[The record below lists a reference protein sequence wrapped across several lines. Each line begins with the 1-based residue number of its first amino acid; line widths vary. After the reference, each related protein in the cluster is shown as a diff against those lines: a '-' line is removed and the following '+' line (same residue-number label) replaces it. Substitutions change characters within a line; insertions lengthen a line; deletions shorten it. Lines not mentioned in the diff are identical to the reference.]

1 MPYMLP
7 TILKNLFTGYATRLY
22 PVQVRE
28 PFENARGHVVF
39 LDDKCTMC
47 GVCALRCPSVA
58 ITTNKEKNELIFY
71 PLRCI
76 VCEVCVEVCPSDA
89 IELIYKWRP
98 SFYDKPVEVHKSA
111 RLEHLRESAD
121 KAKEKGEKK
130 GND

>member
-1 MPYMLP
+1 MLP

-58 ITTNKEKNELIFY
+58 ITTDKEKNELTFY

-76 VCEVCVEVCPSDA
+76 VCEVCVQACPSDA
-89 IELIYKWRP
+89 IELIYRWRP
-98 SFYDKPVEVHKSA
+98 SLYDKPVELHKSV

-121 KAKEKGEKK
+121 KAKEGTEEGK
-130 GND
+130 D

>member
-58 ITTNKEKNELIFY
+58 ITTDKEKNELVFY

-76 VCEVCVEVCPSDA
+76 VCEVCVQACPSDA
-89 IELIYKWRP
+89 IELICKWRP
-98 SFYDKPVEVHKSA
+98 SFYDKPVELHKST

-121 KAKEKGEKK
+121 KAKDGVEK

>member
-1 MPYMLP
+1 MLP
-7 TILKNLFTGYATRLY
+7 TILKNLFTGYATRMY

-39 LDDKCTMC
+39 LNDKCTMC

-58 ITTNKEKNELIFY
+58 ITTNKEKNELAFY

-76 VCEVCVEVCPSDA
+76 VCEVCVQACPSDA

-98 SFYDKPVEVHKSA
+98 SLYDKPIELHKST
-111 RLEHLRESAD
+111 RLAHLRESTD
-121 KAKEKGEKK
+121 KAKEGTERAK
-130 GND
+130 D

>member
-1 MPYMLP
+1 MLP

-58 ITTNKEKNELIFY
+58 ITTDKEKNELVFH

-76 VCEVCVEVCPSDA
+76 VCEVCVDVCPSDA

-98 SFYDKPVEVHKSA
+98 SFYDKPVELHKSA
-111 RLEHLRESAD
+111 RLAHLRESAD
-121 KAKEKGEKK
+121 KAREGVEK

>member
-1 MPYMLP
+1 MPIMLP
-7 TILKNLFTGYATRLY
+7 TILKNLFTGYATRMY

-58 ITTNKEKNELIFY
+58 IITDKEKNELAFY

-76 VCEVCVEVCPSDA
+76 VCEVCVQACPSDA

-98 SFYDKPVEVHKSA
+98 SLYDKPVEFHKST
-111 RLEHLRESAD
+111 RLAHLRESAD
-121 KAKEKGEKK
+121 KVKKQEVEKGS
-130 GND
+130 D

>member
-7 TILKNLFTGYATRLY
+7 TILKNIFTGYATRLY
-22 PVQVRE
+22 PVHVRE

-58 ITTNKEKNELIFY
+58 ITTNKEKNELVFY

-98 SFYDKPVEVHKSA
+98 SFYDKPAEMHKST
-111 RLEHLRESAD
+111 RLEHLRESTD
-121 KAKEKGEKK
+121 KAQNKEVEK

>member
-1 MPYMLP
+1 MPLMLP

-28 PFENARGHVVF
+28 PFENARGQVVF

-58 ITTNKEKNELIFY
+58 ITTDKEKNELVFY

-76 VCEVCVEVCPSDA
+76 VCEVCVQACPSDA
-89 IELIYKWRP
+89 IELICKWRP
-98 SFYDKPVEVHKSA
+98 SFYDKPVELHKST

-121 KAKEKGEKK
+121 KAKDGVEK

>member
-1 MPYMLP
+1 MLP

-28 PFENARGHVVF
+28 PFENARGQVVF

-58 ITTNKEKNELIFY
+58 ITTDKEKNELVFY

-76 VCEVCVEVCPSDA
+76 VCEVCVQACPSDA
-89 IELIYKWRP
+89 IELICKWRP
-98 SFYDKPVEVHKSA
+98 SFYDKPVELHKST

-121 KAKEKGEKK
+121 KAKDGVEK

>member
-1 MPYMLP
+1 MPIMLP
-7 TILKNLFTGYATRLY
+7 TILKNLFTGYATRMY

-28 PFENARGHVVF
+28 PYENARGHVVF

-58 ITTNKEKNELIFY
+58 ITTSKEKNELTFY

-76 VCEVCVEVCPSDA
+76 VCEVCVQACPSDA

-98 SFYDKPVEVHKSA
+98 SLYDKPVELHKST
-111 RLEHLRESAD
+111 RLAHLRESAD
-121 KAKEKGEKK
+121 KAKESLEERKA
-130 GND
+130 

>member
-1 MPYMLP
+1 MLP
-7 TILKNLFTGYATRLY
+7 TILKNLLTGYATRMY

-58 ITTNKEKNELIFY
+58 ITTDKGKNELTFY

-76 VCEVCVEVCPSDA
+76 VCEVCVQACPSDA
-89 IELIYKWRP
+89 IELIYRWRP
-98 SFYDKPVEVHKSA
+98 SLYDKPVELHKSV

-121 KAKEKGEKK
+121 KAKEGTEEGK
-130 GND
+130 D

>member
-1 MPYMLP
+1 MLP

-58 ITTNKEKNELIFY
+58 ITTDKEKNELTFY

-76 VCEVCVEVCPSDA
+76 VCEVCVQACPSDA
-89 IELIYKWRP
+89 IELIYRWRP
-98 SFYDKPVEVHKSA
+98 SLYDKPVELHKSV
-111 RLEHLRESAD
+111 RLEHLRESTD
-121 KAKEKGEKK
+121 KAKKQEGEKGK
-130 GND
+130 D

>member
-1 MPYMLP
+1 MLP

-58 ITTNKEKNELIFY
+58 ITTDKEKNELVFY

-76 VCEVCVEVCPSDA
+76 VCEVCVQACPSDA
-89 IELIYKWRP
+89 IELICKWRP
-98 SFYDKPVEVHKSA
+98 SFYDKPVELHKST

-121 KAKEKGEKK
+121 KAKDGVEK

>member
-1 MPYMLP
+1 MPFMLP
-7 TILKNLFTGYATRLY
+7 TILKNLFTGYATRMY

-58 ITTNKEKNELIFY
+58 ITTDKEENKLTFY

-76 VCEVCVEVCPSDA
+76 VCEVCVQACPSDA

-98 SFYDKPVEVHKSA
+98 SLYDKPVELHKST

-121 KAKEKGEKK
+121 KAKEGTEKGK
-130 GND
+130 D

>member
-1 MPYMLP
+1 MPFMLP

-28 PFENARGHVVF
+28 PFENVRGQVVF

-58 ITTNKEKNELIFY
+58 ITTDKEKNELVFY

-76 VCEVCVEVCPSDA
+76 VCEVCVQACPSDA
-89 IELIYKWRP
+89 IELICKWRP
-98 SFYDKPVEVHKSA
+98 SSYDKPVELHKST
-111 RLEHLRESAD
+111 RLEHMRESAE
-121 KAKEKGEKK
+121 KAKKKEAEK